1 MYSLLH
7 PLSLWWRVGTLLASS
22 SGLWLLVGL
31 PAIATSAAHPE
42 RLSDRSLETHSADP
56 LAEFPPLLAQNSD
69 PLGPILNQDANQD
82 ADPSFPEPAI
92 PPPLPPPELLLEPPE
107 SPPIQPVLPPGTSPE
122 EVPTTIT
129 VTRFHVVGSTI
140 LSEED
145 IATATAEFTNR
156 PITFNE
162 LFAARNAITQ
172 LYVEQGYV
180 TSGAF
185 IPPQVLED
193 GVVQIQVLEGRLE
206 DINVAGHERL
216 NPNYVT
222 RRLELAAR
230 PPLNVN
236 RLLEGLQLLQI
247 NPLIETISA
256 ELASGV
262 EHGTSILKV
271 EVTEADVVSG
281 YVSLDNGRSPSVGSF
296 RRSVGFEHGNLVGLG
311 DRFRVSY
318 ANTDGS
324 NTVDV
329 SYTLPISPRNA
340 TLSFGAGFSNSR
352 IIEDPFDVLDIE
364 SDSRY
369 YEITYRQPLWQ
380 TPTEEFALSLTAS
393 RRDSES
399 EFLGGIGDP
408 VPFPSVGADDEGRT
422 RISALRFV
430 QEWTKRDT
438 RQVLALR
445 SQFNFGLGAFG
456 ASVNEDAPDS
466 QFFSWRAQGQWVRLL
481 APDTL
486 LLLRTELQLTP
497 DALLPQEQ
505 IGLGGAQTVR
515 GYRQDQLL
523 TDNGFRGTA
532 EVRLPVIRAKKVDGI
547 LHFIPFV
554 DFGMG
559 WNSDGRSDPDPNV
572 LVSTGLGLEWRMNN
586 NFTARLDWGIPLNEV
601 NADGDSL
608 QEDGLHFSIRF
619 NPF

>member
-1 MYSLLH
+1 M
-7 PLSLWWRVGTLLASS
+7 
-22 SGLWLLVGL
+22 
-31 PAIATSAAHPE
+31 
-42 RLSDRSLETHSADP
+42 
-56 LAEFPPLLAQNSD
+56 LAQNSD